1 MKVNKNMIISDI
13 LDLDRGT
20 IPILLESGLHCL
32 GCPMSSGES
41 IAEAAIVHS
50 IDADALI
57 DRLNKYFA
65 SKEN

>member
-41 IAEAAIVHS
+41 IAEAAIVHG